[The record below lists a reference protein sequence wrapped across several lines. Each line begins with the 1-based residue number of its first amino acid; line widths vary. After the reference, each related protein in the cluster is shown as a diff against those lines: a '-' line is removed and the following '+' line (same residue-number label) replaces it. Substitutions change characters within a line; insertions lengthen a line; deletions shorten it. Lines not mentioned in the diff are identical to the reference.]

1 MKKINARF
9 RKISGFVKFLL
20 TLASQNLAQI
30 LRLKNKAKFRQTSAI
45 MVKIPICS
53 LAIPAINER
62 MRKAK

>member
-1 MKKINARF
+1 MKNKSAKF
-9 RKISGFVKFLL
+9 RKVSGFVKFLL
-20 TLASQNLAQI
+20 ASVSHNLAQI
-30 LRLKNKAKFRQTSAI
+30 LRLKNKTQFRQISAI

>member
-1 MKKINARF
+1 MKNKSAKF

-20 TLASQNLAQI
+20 ASAMQNLAQI
-30 LRLKNKAKFRQTSAI
+30 LRIKTQFRQISAI

-53 LAIPAINER
+53 LAIPATNER